1 MSQIRSSAIKV
12 PAGAPPVKA
21 RATHHTFKRTNYSY
35 VVIRAPFAPEDAPEE
50 VCAPTDVWWHIRRG
64 HRDRPFVCTQ
74 YGWVPAK
81 QGMRHP
87 VLQGMS
93 LQKGLWKTL
102 SAARSRRMRER
113 RKWFPDAKD
122 SEEREVLA
130 LLYPELAKKLT
141 GACTESEQQDT
152 ESLSEMTELESDFEF
167 TKEETP
173 VKSSTPRRNSE
184 RQARNTKTNVRATN
198 IE

>member
-1 MSQIRSSAIKV
+1 M
-12 PAGAPPVKA
+12 KA

-122 SEEREVLA
+122 SMLHSFSFFPLLTKPEIGEEREVLA

-167 TKEETP
+167 TKEGELLVT
-173 VKSSTPRRNSE
+173 
-184 RQARNTKTNVRATN
+184 QQGFLARVSLTVLL
-198 IE
+198 